1 MVNDLTPRQ
10 EQILI
15 FIKKQIS
22 QKGYPPTVREIGE
35 AVGLSSSSTVHSHLA
50 KLEQKGFIRRSS
62 SKTRA
67 IEVVGFDFLSRQEKN
82 QEEVVD
88 IQLIG
93 HVAAGQPILA
103 EENIE
108 NTFPIPLYFTGK
120 DEVFML
126 KVKGESMIDAGI
138 LDGDY
143 IIVRKQNIANNGEIV
158 VALIN
163 DEATV
168 KTFYREKHY
177 IRLQP
182 QNAYMEPIITKDANI
197 IGKVV
202 SLIRKM

>member
-1 MVNDLTPRQ
+1 MIKDLTPRQ

-15 FIKKQIS
+15 FIKQEIS
-22 QKGYPPTVREIGE
+22 QKGYPPTVREIGK
-35 AVGLSSSSTVHSHLA
+35 AIGLSSSSTVHNHLA
-50 KLEQKGFIRRSS
+50 KLEQKGLIRRSS

-67 IEVVGFDFLSRQEKN
+67 IEVVGFNFLSGQERN
-82 QEEVVD
+82 REEIVD
-88 IQLIG
+88 IPLVG

-103 EENIE
+103 EENVE

-126 KVKGESMIDAGI
+126 KVKGESMIEAGI

-168 KTFYREKHY
+168 KTFYQEKHC

-182 QNAYMEPIITKDANI
+182 ENSYMKPIITNEVNI
-197 IGKVV
+197 LGKVV
-202 SLIRKM
+202 SLLRKM